1 MANDLSAFK
10 FNVKLQFKENNSSEP
25 ININQNFINYLT
37 IESSYTTSMMPVI
50 YASMVIKSDLYR
62 KIYDSQNKRLSGE
75 YTESKFLLKVT
86 RFNKLAR
93 AALFKT
99 SIDDEF
105 EFVVSDEQP
114 NYSKELDKAD
124 ISGTSS
130 FRSIVVALL
139 SVNLLNAIRSER
151 DENNGILVSG
161 IFNKIDMNTLLALVF
176 EGIER
181 YGLKYIIKPPVHN
194 TEFKKHSLVIPPMNN
209 RKRIIDFLYN
219 KAPFYDTNYTFFV
232 DFGRAYLLDR
242 TKNGVKVNDNTYHD
256 VIFEVNDA
264 VHENSYKEGIKI
276 KNNSYLI
283 YINPASYQ
291 ANLNRDQEK
300 LSNTIVSVSDQGTI
314 YTETIRNNSSNKS
327 DPKYTFNRGTNS
339 TLIKNNSESNVV
351 QIILSK
357 QYLDGAIFT
366 PNKRYRINNY
376 GDYKRYD
383 GFYYLEGKKEII
395 VNNAGDF
402 NGSTEFILQ
411 KIGPIKDIGYTDEN
425 GETIIA
431 GEYSNDEIASSI
443 SEKYWGSS
451 SSRHGK
457 SSTVRSTKS
466 SNSKSTKNGKQMVS
480 VKNSGTKSSG
490 SKLGSDSVEKFKN
503 GTLKGTPLST
513 GAVAL
518 GSTPRLTIEEELRLV
533 EENRTKRIN
542 GTEVDNDSSG
552 PVKTYKYNEN
562 ITLSKYINI

>member
-10 FNVKLQFKENNSSEP
+10 FTVNLRFKESNNSDP
-25 ININQNFINYLT
+25 ILINQNFINYLA

-50 YASMVIKSDLYR
+50 YASMVIKSDLYQ

-75 YTESKFLLKVT
+75 QTESKFLLKIT
-86 RFNKLAR
+86 RFNKLAK
-93 AALFKT
+93 AALYET

-124 ISGTSS
+124 TSGTSS
-130 FRSIVVALL
+130 FRSVVVALL

-151 DENNGILVSG
+151 DKNNSILVSG
-161 IFNKIDMNTLLALVF
+161 IYNKIDMNTLLALVF
-176 EGIER
+176 KGIEK

-194 TEFKKHSLVIPPMNN
+194 TELKKNSLVIPPMNN
-209 RKRIIDFLYN
+209 RKKIIDFLYN

-232 DFGRAYLLDR
+232 DFGRAYLLDH
-242 TKNGVKVNDNTYHD
+242 TKNGLKVNDNTYHD

-264 VHENSYKEGIKI
+264 VSENSYKEGIKI

-283 YINPASYQ
+283 YINPANYQ
-291 ANLNRDQEK
+291 ANPNRDQDK

-314 YTETIRNNSSNKS
+314 YTETINNNTSNTS
-327 DPKYTFNRGTNS
+327 DSKYTFNRGTNS
-339 TLIKNNSESNVV
+339 KLIKNNSESNVV

-357 QYLDGAIFT
+357 QYLDGAIFS

-411 KIGPIKDIGYTDEN
+411 KIGKIQDIGYTDEN
-425 GETIIA
+425 GETVTSGA
-431 GEYSNDEIASSI
+431 YSNEDVASSI

-457 SSTVRSTKS
+457 SSNVKNTKS
-466 SNSKSTKNGKQMVS
+466 SNSKSSKNGKQMVS
-480 VKNSGTKSSG
+480 VKNSSTKSSG

-513 GAVAL
+513 GAVTL
-518 GSTPRLTIEEELRLV
+518 GSAPQLTVEEELRLA

-542 GTEVDNDSSG
+542 GTEVDDSSSG

-562 ITLSKYINI
+562 ITLSKHINI